1 MPQTNTQGLYC
12 NFDHFTE
19 INLLLFCRKS
29 LFSFIFT
36 CSKTKQMDI
45 KYEVRGVL
53 PCSKDVAVVTVSGT
67 PSTL

>member
-1 MPQTNTQGLYC
+1 MPKTNTQGLYY

-19 INLLLFCRKS
+19 IHLLFSCRKS
-29 LFSFIFT
+29 LFSFI
-36 CSKTKQMDI
+36 STKQMDM
-45 KYEVRGVL
+45 KYEVSGVL